1 MAPAATGR
9 QARLALAT
17 ATGAMLLISFVTTA
31 TNLAVPALEDHFAG
45 RPLATVSWVVSAFN
59 VAQVT
64 LMLVGG
70 RLADRR
76 GRRGVFLTGLLVF
89 AVGALASALSP
100 TLELLIAARI
110 VQAVGAALVLPT
122 SLVAVLPSY
131 PPERHA
137 SVVSLWS
144 SMGTVGSTVAPT
156 ISAGLLSVG
165 GWRIVFAVAAP
176 LALLAAAVG
185 RATLPDS
192 RPAAAASSPAGGP
205 VPVPGPLDVLG
216 AVAGTLFVGGL
227 AFALVQGR
235 VWGYTSPLVVGAAV
249 SAALAAA
256 VFLTRSLH
264 HPEPLVDLRLLREP
278 TFAVPAAASAVL
290 ASAGAAT
297 WFLYPLFMSQEWG
310 FSILKVG
317 LGMSPGAL
325 VMVGVTLLAGRMADR
340 YGYRRQLVLGSWLP
354 VAGVAWMAVFLRPDT
369 TYVTGFLPGTV
380 LIGIGMGL
388 VVGPMNSAAL
398 SVIPSASLG
407 AANAAFNTLRFFG
420 TALGVALAAAVLG
433 DTTGADRTAAF
444 RLALKLVTVVIA
456 GAPVVLAVAYPR
468 QPRPTRA
475 ARVPAPA
482 AG

>member
-1 MAPAATGR
+1 MRGASASR
-9 QARLALAT
+9 ARLALAT

-31 TNLAVPALEDHFAG
+31 TNLAVPALEDQFAG

-76 GRRGVFLTGLLVF
+76 GRRGVFLTGLVVF

-100 TLELLIAARI
+100 TLELLVAARI

-144 SMGTVGSTVAPT
+144 SMGTVGATVAPT

-192 RPAAAASSPAGGP
+192 RPAASPSGSQP
-205 VPVPGPLDVLG
+205 ERLDVVG

-227 AFALVQGR
+227 AFTLVQGR
-235 VWGYTSPLVVGAAV
+235 VWGYTAAPVVGAAT

-256 VFLTRSLH
+256 VFLARSLR

-278 TFAVPAAASAVL
+278 TFAVPAASSAVL
-290 ASAGAAT
+290 AAAGAAT

-310 FSILKVG
+310 YSILQVG

-354 VAGVAWMAVFLRPDT
+354 VAGVAWMAVFLRPDA
-369 TYVTGFLPGTV
+369 TYVAGFLPGTI
-380 LIGIGMGL
+380 LIGVGMGL

-444 RLALKLVTVVIA
+444 RFALRLLTVVIA
-456 GAPVVLAVAYPR
+456 GAPLVLALAYPR
-468 QPRPTRA
+468 QPRPDARA
-475 ARVPAPA
+475 HVA
-482 AG
+482 ASATAG

>member
-31 TNLAVPALEDHFAG
+31 TNLAVPALEAHFAG

-76 GRRGVFLTGLLVF
+76 GRRGVFVAGLVVF
-89 AVGALASALSP
+89 AVGASASALSP

-192 RPAAAASSPAGGP
+192 RPAASPSGAP
-205 VPVPGPLDVLG
+205 PGPLDVAG

-235 VWGYTSPLVVGAAV
+235 VWGYTAPPVVGAAV

-256 VFLTRSLH
+256 VFLVRSLR

-278 TFAVPAAASAVL
+278 TFAVPAASSAVL
-290 ASAGAAT
+290 AAAGAAT

-310 FSILKVG
+310 YSILQVG

-325 VMVGVTLLAGRMADR
+325 VMVGVTLLAGRLADR
-340 YGYRRQLVLGSWLP
+340 HGYRRQLVLGSWLP

-369 TYVTGFLPGTV
+369 TYVTGFLPGTI
-380 LIGIGMGL
+380 LIGVGMGL

-398 SVIPSASLG
+398 SVIPGASLG

-433 DTTGADRTAAF
+433 DTAGADRTAAF
-444 RLALKLVTVVIA
+444 RLALRLVTVVIA
-456 GAPVVLAVAYPR
+456 GAPVVLALAYPR
-468 QPRPTRA
+468 QPRPDAPAHVPT
-475 ARVPAPA
+475 PAPA
-482 AG
+482 G

>member
-1 MAPAATGR
+1 MVATGR

-76 GRRGVFLTGLLVF
+76 GRRGVFLTGLAVF

-137 SVVSLWS
+137 SVVSLWA

-156 ISAGLLSVG
+156 ISAGLLSLG

-176 LALLAAAVG
+176 LALVAAAVG
-185 RATLPDS
+185 RASLPDGRS
-192 RPAAAASSPAGGP
+192 GASPSSGGP
-205 VPVPGPLDVLG
+205 ADEAPGPLDATG

-235 VWGYTSPLVVGAAV
+235 VWGYTSPVVVGAAA
-249 SAALAAA
+249 SAVLAAA
-256 VFLTRSLH
+256 VFLARSLR

-290 ASAGAAT
+290 AAAGAAT

-310 FSILKVG
+310 FSILQVG

-340 YGYRRQLVLGSWLP
+340 HGYRRQLVLGSWLP

-380 LIGIGMGL
+380 LIGVGMGL

-420 TALGVALAAAVLG
+420 TALGVAVAAAVLG
-433 DTTGADRTAAF
+433 DTTGTDRTAAF
-444 RLALKLVTVVIA
+444 RLALRLLTVVIA
-456 GAPVVLAVAYPR
+456 GAPLLLALAYPR
-468 QPRPTRA
+468 RPHPHPS
-475 ARVPAPA
+475 ARVPVVA

>member
-1 MAPAATGR
+1 MASAATGR
-9 QARLALAT
+9 GARLALAT

-31 TNLAVPALEDHFAG
+31 TNLAVPALERQFAG

-76 GRRGVFLTGLLVF
+76 GRKPVFLTGLVVF

-122 SLVAVLPSY
+122 SLVSVLPSY

-156 ISAGLLSVG
+156 VAAGLLSAG
-165 GWRIVFAVAAP
+165 GWRVVFAVAAP
-176 LALLAAAVG
+176 LAVLGAAVG
-185 RATLPDS
+185 WATLPDS
-192 RPAAAASSPAGGP
+192 GADDDAAGPSARLDGVGAA
-205 VPVPGPLDVLG
+205 
-216 AVAGTLFVGGL
+216 AGTLFVGGL

-235 VWGYTSPLVVGAAV
+235 VWGYTSPVVVSAAV
-249 SAALAAA
+249 SAALAGAL
-256 VFLTRSLH
+256 FLARSLR
-264 HPEPLVDLRLLREP
+264 HPAPLVDLRLLREP
-278 TFAVPAAASAVL
+278 TFAVPAASSALL
-290 ASAGAAT
+290 AAAAAAT
-297 WFLYPLFMSQEWG
+297 WFIYPLFMSQEWG
-310 FSILKVG
+310 FSILEVG

-325 VMVGVTLLAGRMADR
+325 VMVGVTLLAGRLADR
-340 YGYRRQLVLGSWLP
+340 HGYRRQLVLGSWLP
-354 VAGVAWMAVFLRPDT
+354 VAGVAWMSVFLRPET
-369 TYVTGFLPGTV
+369 SYLVGFLPGTV
-380 LIGIGMGL
+380 LIGVGMGL

-433 DTTGADRTAAF
+433 DTAGADRAAAF
-444 RLALKLVTVVIA
+444 QLALRLVTVVMA
-456 GAPVVLAVAYPR
+456 GAPLVLALAYPR
-468 QPRPTRA
+468 SPRPA
-475 ARVPAPA
+475 SSRVPATA

>member
-1 MAPAATGR
+1 
-9 QARLALAT
+9 
-17 ATGAMLLISFVTTA
+17 MLLISFVTTA
-31 TNLAVPALEDHFAG
+31 TNLAVPALEEHFAG
-45 RPLATVSWVVSAFN
+45 RPLASVSWVVSAFN

-76 GRRGVFLTGLLVF
+76 GRRGVFLSGLVVF
-89 AVGALASALSP
+89 AGGALASSLSP
-100 TLELLIAARI
+100 TLELLIGARI

-165 GWRIVFAVAAP
+165 GWRVVFAVAAP

-192 RPAAAASSPAGGP
+192 RPAAASPP
-205 VPVPGPLDVLG
+205 EERPGRPEPLDVLG

-235 VWGYTSPLVVGAAV
+235 IWGYTAPPVVGAAA

-256 VFLTRSLH
+256 VFLVRSLR

-278 TFAVPAAASAVL
+278 TFTVPAAASAVL
-290 ASAGAAT
+290 AAAGAAT

-310 FSILKVG
+310 YSILQVG

-325 VMVGVTLLAGRMADR
+325 VMVGVTLLAGRLADR
-340 YGYRRQLVLGSWLP
+340 HGYRRQLVLGSWLP

-369 TYVTGFLPGTV
+369 TYVTGFLPGTI
-380 LIGIGMGL
+380 LIGVGMGL

-444 RLALKLVTVVIA
+444 RLALRLLTVVIA
-456 GAPVVLAVAYPR
+456 GAPVVLALSYPR
-468 QPRPTRA
+468 QPRPNA
-475 ARVPAPA
+475 SARVPAAA

>member
-1 MAPAATGR
+1 MAPAASGPG
-9 QARLALAT
+9 ARLALAS

-31 TNLAVPALEDHFAG
+31 TNLAVPALEAQFTG

-76 GRRGVFLTGLLVF
+76 GRRGVFLTGLVVF
-89 AVGALASALSP
+89 AVGALASSLSP
-100 TLELLIAARI
+100 TLELLIAARV

-144 SMGTVGSTVAPT
+144 SMGTVGATVAPT

-165 GWRIVFAVAAP
+165 GWRVVFAVAAP

-185 RATLPDS
+185 RSTLPDS
-192 RPAAAASSPAGGP
+192 RPDVSSGGTT
-205 VPVPGPLDVLG
+205 PGPLDVTG

-235 VWGYTSPLVVGAAV
+235 VWGYTAPPVVGAAV

-256 VFLTRSLH
+256 VFLVRSLR

-290 ASAGAAT
+290 AAAGAAT

-310 FSILKVG
+310 YSILQVG

-369 TYVTGFLPGTV
+369 TYVTGFLPGTL
-380 LIGIGMGL
+380 LIGVGMGL

-433 DTTGADRTAAF
+433 DTAGADRTAAF
-444 RLALKLVTVVIA
+444 RLALRLVTVVIA
-456 GAPVVLAVAYPR
+456 GAPVVLALAYPR
-468 QPRPTRA
+468 RSRPRTPA
-475 ARVPAPA
+475 HVPASA